1 VLVDNP
7 PQHPEGDFFLDGE
20 TVRSQ
25 GPAMLTFSG
34 IGVYRPEFFA
44 AIGPETKAKLAP
56 LLRAAMDRGTVGGM
70 HYRGYWVDVG
80 TPQRLA
86 ELNQKL
92 KEN

>member
-1 VLVDNP
+1 
-7 PQHPEGDFFLDGE
+7 
-20 TVRSQ
+20 
-25 GPAMLTFSG
+25 MLTFSG

-44 AIGPETKAKLAP
+44 AIARGTKAPLAP

-70 HYRGYWVDVG
+70 HYTGYWADVG